1 MDLTPT
7 QLSAPTFS
15 VAQGGRVIISF
26 NLRDENRAVVN
37 LQTCMLTGPDDVNAT
52 KFSDGISNTKG
63 TPTVKL
69 VIRDS
74 RGGPAPI
81 LAVDGTVDDPKTAKV
96 TFTLEPAAATPPG
109 TYNGQVGIFIE
120 GRLFKTWP
128 LLVEITANL
137 FLATDATNSV
147 STDWVRLA
155 LRDKYVYDDSLLADK
170 EFTNEEIMHAVR
182 RTIDRWNDTPPLIQ
196 QYDFANF
203 PWREKLLVGATGY
216 LYQIAAAKY
225 RRDHLAYS
233 GSGVQV
239 DDKNKS
245 QEYEAI
251 SARRLEEFDSWMSAT
266 KHAINAES
274 FWGTI

>member
-15 VAQGGRVIISF
+15 VAQGGRAIISF

-37 LQTCMLTGPDDVNAT
+37 LKTCMLTGPDDTNAT
-52 KFSDGISNTKG
+52 RFSDGVSNTKG
-63 TPTVKL
+63 EPTVRL
-69 VIRDS
+69 VVRDS

-81 LAVDGTVDDPKTAKV
+81 LLVNGTVEDPEAGKV
-96 TFTLEPAAATPPG
+96 GFVLEPKLSTPPG
-109 TYNGQVGIFIE
+109 TYDGQVGIFIE
-120 GRLFKTWP
+120 DRLFKTWP

-137 FLATDATNSV
+137 FVADAAGTP
-147 STDWVRLA
+147 TDWIRLA

-196 QYDFANF
+196 PYDFANF
-203 PWREKLLVGATGY
+203 PWREKLLIGATGY

-225 RRDHLAYS
+225 RRDHLAYA

-245 QEYEAI
+245 AEYETI
-251 SARRLEEFDSWMSAT
+251 SARRLEEFDAWMSAT

-274 FWGTI
+274 FWGAI